1 MPRKKKPYTYFRRE
15 DLGIT
20 YVYANED
27 VFDEKLNKYVRK
39 RHMIGKLDEKTNEII
54 PTAGRGGY
62 RGKKASEEK
71 GNPTEAAAEAASS
84 ADASEKT
91 SEPLPESPRDREKY
105 EEEKAAFTEY
115 RQAANARIRELNLK
129 IDQLTVTLEEV
140 QRRYAELCSKVNEA
154 AALIDTSES
163 EQ

>member
-71 GNPTEAAAEAASS
+71 ENPTEAAEAAFS

-91 SEPLPESPRDREKY
+91 SEPGTESVTYRERY

-129 IDQLTVTLEEV
+129 IDQLTVTLEDV